1 METAMLGWDRHST
14 PDGMARR
21 LASLREE
28 IDDLQSALGRKAGGL
43 ERMASDAHDW
53 ISDHA
58 GALPRLDL
66 SVFRGHRHAA
76 PRVPTLAVALAAM
89 AVGVG
94 VGCVLYAVTSGGHRR
109 ATTAQDGVRRPA
121 SRVSE

>member
-1 METAMLGWDRHST
+1 MLGWDRHS
-14 PDGMARR
+14 PQDGMARR

-28 IDDLQSALGRKAGGL
+28 IEDIQSSLGRRAGGL
-43 ERMASDAHDW
+43 ERMASDAQDW

-58 GALPRLDL
+58 PALPRLGFNAL
-66 SVFRGHRHAA
+66 RSYHHMPA
-76 PRVPTLAVALAAM
+76 RVPTLAVALAAV

-109 ATTAQDGVRRPA
+109 ATSQGGPDGIRRPA